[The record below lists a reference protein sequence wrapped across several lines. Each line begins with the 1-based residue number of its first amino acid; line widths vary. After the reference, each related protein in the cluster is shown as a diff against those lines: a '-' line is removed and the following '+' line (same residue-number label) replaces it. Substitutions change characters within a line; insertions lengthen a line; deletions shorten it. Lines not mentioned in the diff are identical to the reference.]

1 MGGGRVT
8 APLPPQRVANTLTA
22 LLNTVF
28 GDGPDR
34 FPVKVP
40 QLAKDFTHQRYGE
53 DPITLV
59 QGAALPGFDGALYR
73 APTGK
78 KGWGIIY
85 NNTIT
90 SPGRINFTLAHEFGH
105 YLLHREAYPD
115 GLECGPQDMVR
126 WDSEYAQIEQQANEF
141 AATLLMPLDD
151 FRRQIAPKAKPT
163 LDDIG
168 ACAERYQ
175 VSLIAAALR
184 WLQSTERRS
193 VLVVSRDG
201 FILWAR
207 SSQSALR
214 TGAFFRTANRP
225 PIPIPATSLPAQPS
239 LLASNKGAVTHDAGV
254 WFREPCDEVAL
265 VSDQY
270 DFAISLLHLGDAISR
285 WDFSEEPEEDTF
297 DRMTRR
303 TPGSSW
309 LE

>member
-1 MGGGRVT
+1 MTV
-8 APLPPQRVANTLTA
+8 LLSPQRWAYTLTA
-22 LLNTVF
+22 ILNTRF

-34 FPVKVP
+34 FPVKVV
-40 QLAKDFTHQRYGE
+40 QLAKEYSHQRYE
-53 DPITLV
+53 DDPITLV
-59 QGAALPGFDGALYR
+59 EGAPLPGFEGGLYR
-73 APTGK
+73 APAGR

-115 GLECGPQDMVR
+115 GLECSPQDMVR
-126 WDSEYAQIEQQANEF
+126 WDSDYAQIEQQANQF

-151 FRRQIAPKAKPT
+151 FTRQIDPKSKPA

-175 VSLIAAALR
+175 VSLIAATLR
-184 WLQSTERRS
+184 WLQYTERRS

-207 SSQSALR
+207 SSQSALG
-214 TGAFFRTANRP
+214 TGAYFKTANRP
-225 PIPIPATSLPAQPS
+225 PIPIPKASLPNQSS
-239 LLASNKGAVTHDAGV
+239 LLESSMGSISHNADV

-265 VSDQY
+265 ISDQY
-270 DFAISLLHLGDAISR
+270 DFAISLLHLGDAIASG
-285 WDFSEEPEEDTF
+285 DFDEETEEDTL
-297 DRMTRR
+297 DRMRR
-303 TPGSSW
+303 LSGSRGHP
-309 LE
+309 E

>member
-1 MGGGRVT
+1 MT
-8 APLPPQRVANTLTA
+8 AQLSPQRWANTLTA

-28 GDGPDR
+28 GEGPDR

-40 QLAKDFTHQRYGE
+40 QLAKDFSHQRYGD
-53 DPITLV
+53 DPVTLV
-59 QGAALPGFDGALYR
+59 KGGPLPGFEGALYR
-73 APTGK
+73 APAGK

-105 YLLHREAYPD
+105 YLLHREAYPE

-151 FRRQIAPKAKPT
+151 FRRQIDSKSKPT

-175 VSLIAAALR
+175 VSLIAATLR
-184 WLQSTERRS
+184 WLQYTARRS

-207 SSQSALR
+207 LSPSALR
-214 TGAFFRTANRP
+214 TGAYFKTGNRP
-225 PIPIPATSLPAQPS
+225 PIPIPDGSLPSQPN
-239 LLASNKGAVTHDAGV
+239 LLESNKGSISHDTGV

-265 VSDQY
+265 ISDQY

-285 WDFSEEPEEDTF
+285 WEFDEETEEDTL
-297 DRMTRR
+297 DRMNRR
-303 TPGSSW
+303 IMGSSW
-309 LE
+309 FE